1 MWHLWSKM
9 QEKKKIMQSCG
20 IMIVMKK
27 SHSRKELQI
36 TSVPIYSATVCNH
49 ISKWKLYVGQVHS
62 YFTRHFYRWLYTNH
76 VPRVQ
81 QFLRSGTAVNVNSM
95 KISWCFSVVCMFLYK
110 LVFGV
115 VKKSVC
121 LCKCLFCEDTLKKR
135 PKWHSWCHL
144 HD

>member
-1 MWHLWSKM
+1 
-9 QEKKKIMQSCG
+9 MQSCG
-20 IMIVMKK
+20 IVIVMKK

-62 YFTRHFYRWLYTNH
+62 YFKRHFYHWLYTNH

-95 KISWCFSVVCMFLYK
+95 KISWCLSVVCMFLYK

-115 VKKSVC
+115 VKKCVC
-121 LCKCLFCEDTLKKR
+121 LCKCLFCADTLKKR
-135 PKWHSWCHL
+135 QKWHSWCHL